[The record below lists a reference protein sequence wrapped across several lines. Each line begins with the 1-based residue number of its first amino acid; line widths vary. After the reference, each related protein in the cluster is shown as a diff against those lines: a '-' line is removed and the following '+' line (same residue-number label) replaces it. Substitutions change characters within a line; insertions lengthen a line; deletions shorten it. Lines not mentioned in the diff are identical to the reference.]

1 MKKYDGY
8 EQAQAFTGD
17 FETLAAGGYVC
28 KILKVT
34 SEDKDYGTLLRIG
47 FDIAEGEHKDFYKR
61 SFERKKLTN
70 PDAKWGGMYYQTV
83 KEDDLKYFKG
93 FITAI
98 EGSNSGFNWDW
109 DEKKL
114 VGKLFGGLFGEEEY
128 EGTDGEVRKSVKCK
142 QVRTADKIRTGDF
155 TVPECKKLCG
165 SSNNS
170 FYPINEE
177 AEDPSE
183 LPF

>member
-1 MKKYDGY
+1 MQKYDGY
-8 EQAQAFTGD
+8 DKAVAFTGD

-70 PDAKWGGMYYQTV
+70 SDAKWGGMYYQTV
-83 KEDDLKYFKG
+83 KQDDLKYFKG
-93 FITAI
+93 FMTAI
-98 EGSNSGFNWDW
+98 EGSNSGFKWDW

-128 EGTDGEVRKSVKCK
+128 ERNDGEVGKSVKCK

-155 TVPECKKLCG
+155 TIPEIKRLSG
-165 SSNNS
+165 SSTSSNHVDMTDS
-170 FYPINEE
+170 EI
-177 AEDPSE
+177 DSE